1 MQLVYESAIR
11 IAVDYAT
18 RYLNNLTLNLKQE
31 ATDIISFE
39 VTNMIV
45 ETLKGGGYGGISSE
59 TRAMYEGR
67 MLEAL
72 RQIGAVKEF

>member
-45 ETLKGGGYGGISSE
+45 ETLKGGGYGGISPE

>member
-18 RYLNNLTLNLKQE
+18 RYLNDLTFNLKQE
-31 ATDIISFE
+31 ATDIISYE
-39 VTNMIV
+39 ITNMII
-45 ETLKGGGYGGISSE
+45 ETLKGGGYGGITAE
-59 TRAMYEGR
+59 TRAKYEGR